1 MFFFKCK
8 NRKLRGI
15 KTSFITY
22 ILFTVLLMAP
32 TGIWAQCVQFP
43 ADCPSDRQLPDS
55 ADRFANPLLP
65 EEVSMEL
72 RLHDFFTSSMQ
83 ALADKKKWE
92 VYQYDET
99 DGSGYLKDDRS
110 GPLPFNLRPPHDY
123 GISFIFI
130 VNKDSL
136 TAWQEWNKELVSQ
149 MQEEVDKMKSGIKID
164 VSALQANKI
173 KRDNEFR
180 NACMIRVKIGI
191 NQESAIASSI
201 EEDSRLT
208 RQLDI
213 PHAVVAFQIHNDKTD
228 DHAIFD
234 LDQFKRCTDLA
245 FVLFGSWNPK
255 PNSYKRY
262 YPLYA
267 SDKKN
272 IDLVTPKK
280 ITCDKIRSMV
290 IHVEGAPKY
299 IDQFFNSVDVEG
311 LTSIILK

>member
-1 MFFFKCK
+1 M
-8 NRKLRGI
+8 
-15 KTSFITY
+15 KTGFIISMLFAL
-22 ILFTVLLMAP
+22 ILINP
-32 TGIWAQCVQFP
+32 KGIWAQCAQYP

-55 ADRFANPLLP
+55 ADRFGNPLVP

-72 RLHDFFTSSMQ
+72 RLHDFFTSIAQ
-83 ALADKKKWE
+83 ELADKKKWD

-99 DGSGYLKDDRS
+99 DGSGYLNSDRS
-110 GPLPFNLRPPHDY
+110 GPLVFNLRPPHDY
-123 GISFIFI
+123 EISFIFI

-136 TAWQEWNKELVSQ
+136 AAWKEWTRELASQ
-149 MQEEVDKMKSGIKID
+149 MQEEADKMKAGMKID
-164 VSALQANKI
+164 VSSMQANK
-173 KRDNEFR
+173 KKKDNEFR

-191 NQESAIASSI
+191 NQETAIASSI

-228 DHAIFD
+228 DRALFD

-262 YPLYA
+262 EPSYA

-280 ITCDKIRSMV
+280 FTCDKIRSMV

-299 IDQFFNSVDVEG
+299 IDQFFNSVDWEG
-311 LTSIILK
+311 LTRIILK